1 MPKNFD
7 VEFGKHLVRGIGLF
21 ILGMVFLAWD
31 FDSLMIAVSASNEK
45 LQPVNRARE
54 PN

>member
-7 VEFGKHLVRGIGLF
+7 IGFGKHLDRGIGFF
-21 ILGMVFLAWD
+21 ILGMVFLAWV
-31 FDSLMIAVSASNEK
+31 FDSLMIVVSASNEK

-54 PN
+54 LN